1 MDFEWDESKNQE
13 NIEKHHV
20 SFWEAQEAF
29 YDPLRLILA
38 DAKHSESEQR
48 YFCIGKTSNDICTVR
63 FTMRNGNIRIIGAG
77 YWRREKKYYE
87 EQRKNNIH

>member
-48 YFCIGKTSNDICTVR
+48 YFFV
-63 FTMRNGNIRIIGAG
+63 
-77 YWRREKKYYE
+77 
-87 EQRKNNIH
+87 